1 MAKTAGKT
9 QDSAGAKGAQLSRE
23 LLIKEAARLFAEKG
37 YNKTNMRELAEA
49 VGMKAGSIFYH
60 FKNKDEILQ
69 AVMHKAI
76 TLLVANVQS
85 SIGDATTPMERL
97 RVLVRMELGVY
108 LGEDADYGMVLIH
121 EWRSLPAPLQEELL
135 VMRANYESY
144 WDTTLANCQQEG
156 IIKANPKIVRRML
169 NGAFSWA
176 IYWYQPEGEFSFEQL
191 VDEVMAMLVVGSR

>member
-121 EWRSLPAPLQEELL
+121 EWRSLPESLQEELL

-144 WDTTLANCQQEG
+144 WDTTLTNCQQEG

-191 VDEVMAMLVVGSR
+191 VDEVMAMLVVG

>member
-9 QDSAGAKGAQLSRE
+9 QDLGGAKGAQLSRE

-121 EWRSLPAPLQEELL
+121 EWRSLPESLQEELL
-135 VMRANYESY
+135 VMRSNYESY

-191 VDEVMAMLVVGSR
+191 VDEVMAMLVVG

>member
-144 WDTTLANCQQEG
+144 WDTTLTNCQQEG

-191 VDEVMAMLVVGSR
+191 VDEVMAMLVVG